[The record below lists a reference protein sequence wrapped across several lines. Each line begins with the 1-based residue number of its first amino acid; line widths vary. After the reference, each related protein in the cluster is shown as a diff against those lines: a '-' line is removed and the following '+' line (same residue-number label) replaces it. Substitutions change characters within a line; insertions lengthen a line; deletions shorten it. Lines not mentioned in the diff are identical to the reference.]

1 MSDPTPLRPVQTDP
15 HSAHELHA
23 AIVMA
28 RHRLLDVLHAR
39 ARTLGSI
46 GTWSGPHRDRY
57 DQDAEEL
64 LAAGRALDAS
74 LGELLT
80 ALEADLDGHAAP

>member
-1 MSDPTPLRPVQTDP
+1 MPDPAPLRPVRTDP
-15 HSAHELHA
+15 RSAHDLYL
-23 AIVMA
+23 AITTA

-39 ARTLGSI
+39 ARTLGTI
-46 GTWSGPHRDRY
+46 GSWTGPHRTRY
-57 DQDAEEL
+57 DRDAEEL

-80 ALEADLDGHAAP
+80 ALEAEIGAGGVP